1 MTQRVLPGQL
11 VGEFLGVGSVGESDP
26 KAALPY
32 VKRLKLPYAYQV
44 PRIKEED
51 MIRQFG
57 SLVEGFEEKGDYILD
72 LDLYAYQEMTQ
83 NGTPLIPDQSHAHG
97 LYLMMDGSRYEFFKT
112 QQTAPATMCFSTR
125 GSDGRQLVSQ
135 RMFHFYSSLMTRV
148 AKGQVEHLS
157 RSCKTVFLCQD
168 DPALGFVV
176 KMIRDG
182 RADGLTLRQVI
193 DGTEKLFPKSVV
205 PAYHYCDDWR
215 LLSSN
220 GSYILWDGVPKIVHI
235 DVLAFRPEIDP
246 GQAESINSFMERG
259 GALGLGVLPNV
270 DDAYITPVTETLRRN
285 LKLVLESFQKSTVSL
300 DLLHDRA
307 MISTQC
313 GLSRAS
319 SPLSKEIHEKSNEFR
334 SIFEETI
341 KRLL

>member
-1 MTQRVLPGQL
+1 MTGKVLPEQL

-57 SLVEGFEEKGDYILD
+57 SLVEDFEEKGDYILD
-72 LDLYAYQEMTQ
+72 LNLYAYQEMTQ
-83 NGTPLIPDQSHAHG
+83 DASPLIPDQSHAHG
-97 LYLMMDGSRYEFFKT
+97 LYLMMDGSRYKFFKT

-125 GSDGRQLVSQ
+125 GSDGKQLVSQ

-157 RSCKTVFLCQD
+157 RSCKTIILCQD
-168 DPALGFVV
+168 DPALGFVTRL
-176 KMIRDG
+176 IGDG
-182 RADGLTLRQVI
+182 RADGLTLKQVI
-193 DGTEKLFPKSVV
+193 DVSEKLFPRSVV

-215 LLSSN
+215 LLSKD

-235 DVLAFRPEIDP
+235 DVLSFRPEIDP
-246 GQAESINSFMERG
+246 GQAERINSFMERG

-270 DDAYITPVTETLRRN
+270 DDAYVAPVVETLRKN
-285 LKLVLESFQKSTVSL
+285 LKPVLESFLKSRVSL
-300 DLLHDRA
+300 DLMRDRA
-307 MISTQC
+307 MVSTQC
-313 GLSRAS
+313 GLSRATS
-319 SPLSKEIHEKSNEFR
+319 SLSKEIHEKSKEFR
-334 SIFEETI
+334 SIFEDTI
-341 KRLL
+341 KQLL